1 MFVTPNQKFA
11 MNTTETEPT
20 RPQRFAGAAIALIIS
35 IGALVATL
43 LILEASGIDE
53 RTTLFVSKAFTY
65 SCLGVAMIGWKWPQ
79 TVFAPFKRLLASVV
93 SASANTAGSIQI
105 EASIPQSGIRKYLS
119 TPLQRGLF
127 AAACF
132 GLVPWFFM
140 RLIRELWRSAGFSDY
155 LKSVFV
161 APVSPWLGSGW
172 WWYTEL
178 EWYDWPVLPSL
189 IGLGLAFTW
198 PHTGGRL
205 VEWVRG
211 SK

>member
-1 MFVTPNQKFA
+1 

-43 LILEASGIDE
+43 LILEASGVDE

-79 TVFAPFKRLLASVV
+79 AVFAPFKRLLASVV
-93 SASANTAGSIQI
+93 SACKNSTEKIQD
-105 EASIPQSGIRKYLS
+105 EVSTTQSGIRRNLR
-119 TPLQRGLF
+119 TPLQRGIF
-127 AAACF
+127 AAACS
-132 GLVPWFFM
+132 GLVPWVFM
-140 RLIRELWRSAGFSDY
+140 RLISELWRSDGFADY
-155 LKSVFV
+155 LRNTFV
-161 APVSPWLGSGW
+161 APVSPWFESGW
-172 WWYTEL
+172 WWYTKL
-178 EWYDWPVLPSL
+178 EWYDWTVLPSL
-189 IGLGLAFTW
+189 IGFCLAFTW
-198 PHTGGRL
+198 PRTGGRL